1 MQACKAFNS
10 LTSSTAQNAKPDCV
24 QLRDSNDNS
33 VLTYWSHIGD
43 TSWDPLAKTLAN
55 ALMELH
61 LLLCPSFNT
70 VTEIG
75 N

>member
-1 MQACKAFNS
+1 MQACKAFNN
-10 LTSSTAQNAKPDCV
+10 LTSSTEQNANPDCM
-24 QLRDSNDNS
+24 QLRDSNDYP

-43 TSWDPLAKTLAN
+43 TSWDALAKTLAN

-61 LLLCPSFNT
+61 LLLRPSFNT

>member
-10 LTSSTAQNAKPDCV
+10 LTSITEQSAKPDSM
-24 QLRDSNDNS
+24 QLRDSNDYS

-43 TSWDPLAKTLAN
+43 TSWDALAKTLAN

-61 LLLCPSFNT
+61 LLLRPSS
-70 VTEIG
+70 VL
-75 N
+75 

>member
-10 LTSSTAQNAKPDCV
+10 LTSITEQSAKPDSM
-24 QLRDSNDNS
+24 QLRDSNDYS

-43 TSWDPLAKTLAN
+43 TSWDALAKTLAN

-61 LLLCPSFNT
+61 LILRPSFNT